1 MALTAPGI
9 RILPIR
15 RSCRT
20 LCSSKV
26 GTTRMTTSKQYDYL
40 NRLLSI
46 STTPGATNQL
56 ALAYSY
62 AYNDVNQ
69 RTRVQLNDGSF
80 WIYQY
85 DALGQVTSGKKYWS
99 DGTPVPGQ
107 QFEYGFDDIG
117 NRGSTKAGG
126 DQSGAGLRPATYSA
140 NTLNQYTSRTVPN
153 AFDVIGIANVSS
165 SVTVNTSVA
174 DYRRG

>member
-46 STTPGATNQL
+46 STAPGATNQL
-56 ALAYSY
+56 ALAYSD

-85 DALGQVTSGKKYWS
+85 DALGQVTSGKKYWA
-99 DGTPVPGQ
+99 DGRPVPGQ

-117 NRGSTKAGG
+117 NRSSTKAGG
-126 DQSGAGLRPATYSA
+126 DSSGYNLRAATYTV
-140 NTLNQYTSRTVPN
+140 NNLNQDSSRTVPA
-153 AFDVIGIANVSS
+153 AFDVIGIADAGSPV
-165 SVTVNTSVA
+165 
-174 DYRRG
+174 